1 MGFYGNIKNT
11 SRTQF
16 SFDKIYPNRAA
27 LDGRGNGQKTGATVD
42 DIYAGRFVLV
52 EYDSNITE
60 DQFISAM
67 LFNGVLYSTI
77 PNSVNGTLVPIV
89 AYNGNDDEEN
99 ISAENRDNYYI
110 IKGKYN
116 FDEMVR
122 NTDGTVTFPKDKFV
136 QLLGTNAFKENEFYY
151 TYDSKNN
158 ELIKYSTT
166 NENGEVIIPTREK
179 FTYAEYKDVPWS
191 ADDNNYFKNYNIDIG
206 IYGVSRGYDSTVW
219 QKVYTNGVPKYVMI
233 AELNSVVPTFDLAAD
248 APSLFP
254 NIPHFDSD
262 STNVYY
268 RLHWQPQWGMRL
280 KASNPALR
288 TPFLRTNGE
297 AYSSTGSTEGTAL
310 TRQNDIRQYPSDET
324 TTWTHSVFDNNNQFQ
339 KTEYFI
345 PDNGN
350 GTSMWSDKDTAAMYE
365 PLDAAVYYNKAGF
378 DPEKIS
384 YSEDINYEGWDN
396 NTVTDEISITPT
408 GVSGHQYKSH
418 NPIDRE
424 SIQPDIQELSIMLPS
439 VGDTMAAVWD
449 VVYGGRNIDPDAKTR
464 NMDIAWY
471 NAKAVSNKQG
481 LRLVESNGPGHYTY
495 NPKNATTLAGILNSA
510 QDLIGMI
517 ITDDMPE
524 TAEGA
529 NDQYIYYDSETQK
542 YYFKHKTFEYTTKYT
557 GIDGD
562 EYPNEIPD
570 DYNPYNPISLK
581 KWDND
586 YFYVDTASK
595 TGTEYIMENKFY
607 PDRKY
612 LPKGNVEA
620 CMDPIFLSK
629 EYRPDGT
636 FYYRSSD
643 QYLST
648 TPGVKGSTY
657 RYLVASTESY
667 DPTKTYYEFTKAPDS
682 EQIPVGEAIY
692 IPNTYYQETYST
704 VTLTPDTYEPDLYYI
719 RYAGDSGAVFYFK
732 VDISEDSFK
741 TNWSKVVD
749 SDLIISNS
757 PSVFKIRKPL
767 QEEVFFKREYTLD
780 TNLNVTEGQKY
791 YRLKTTSGGSNAYY
805 KQIKTAKSALITYDS
820 YMPDKYY
827 YIVKAADADG
837 TEENINGVLYR
848 LDTNTYA
855 NEDEFN
861 STGNEYYSIEIRYE
875 LVQGPDIIDIN
886 DENVEE
892 VTKMHNITEF
902 KSGDYASGT
911 GKDLFYIYVDSVG
924 STRFIEV
931 NYNNFSKSYN
941 DSTKRYELV
950 VMKYSKIG
958 SPYHKNQY
966 YYQVTDAKDE
976 KYGSY
981 LIDNNENLT
990 TGRSYYKFQKPDNL
1004 TDADL
1009 IPYTLTGYFADNE
1022 FYIEYPEGS
1031 GQYIPADKYDEN
1043 QKQYYDRNNLLYVE
1057 EDLEG
1062 IYTKGAEWPME
1073 VKKLPAGVK
1082 LATRQ
1087 NKWEFQDL
1095 NGFSDKLN
1103 TMYGA
1108 LLRLQQTLNEQDS
1121 LTRDSSSIRGSIN
1134 LINDITHRFSKLV
1147 PGQFT
1152 IIDDYGRMHSA
1163 ELTTAQE
1170 LKYAG
1175 QVGDKKTDM
1184 AKKEKAENTLI
1195 TIDINSDYKNP
1206 AISIIHTKPEKIE
1219 STAGTTNLND
1229 SDNDTITLQT
1239 FVYDDA
1245 GHVAV
1250 EHNETYTLPYSF
1262 KTVNIVGSTAETE
1275 LIANTTGIVAN
1286 NSKDTMTLAA
1296 ANKWIKL
1303 AGTDGT
1309 SNKIEIAHALI
1320 SASFG
1325 EKKDNSQDTTPA
1337 FGEKFKVP
1345 VITVDNAGHITA
1357 FETEEVKIP
1366 GWILK
1371 DNDSPN
1377 TADITLDVTYNY
1389 DTANDIGTLTK
1400 TRGNVDNLLIQD
1412 YVIDN
1417 VVNAKLTKTDSIH
1430 GAFAKLQ
1437 AQINGM
1443 DLSKVGGGTGEY
1455 ITDITEV
1462 DGIVTANKATLPSVD
1477 DVAQD
1482 GAFVSSVSE
1491 KHGAIT
1497 VTRTE
1502 LKPSITIGAGTVNTA
1517 PTIQIAVNNKTSGNP
1532 IALSIATTGIYGVT
1546 KLTDQFVANDNTL
1559 ALTGQALQAAITG
1572 LQVDGITDLAAN
1584 KTIKAISQTNG
1595 KISVETQEIQIKTN
1609 QVDGL
1614 DDSITQLDSS
1624 ITDINSSIT
1633 EINESIT
1640 AVNDS
1645 IGSAEDDET
1654 ANSLYGLI
1662 KSLQAKITTL
1672 EEKIAEYHPTTE
1684 TDPEETPTE

>member
-27 LDGRGNGQKTGATVD
+27 LDGRGNDQKTGAAVD

-52 EYDSNITE
+52 EYDSNVTE
-60 DQFISAM
+60 DQFIRAF
-67 LFNGVLYSTI
+67 LWHGVLYSTI
-77 PNSVNGTLVPIV
+77 PNSANGTLIPIRIYEEV
-89 AYNGNDDEEN
+89 EEN
-99 ISAENRDNYYI
+99 PKGANRDNYYL
-110 IKGKYN
+110 IKGMYN
-116 FDEMVR
+116 FDEQIV
-122 NTDGTVTFPKDKFV
+122 NEDGSITYPKDRFV
-136 QLLGTNAFKENEFYY
+136 QLLGTNDVKKDEFYY
-151 TYDSKNN
+151 TYNAKNN
-158 ELIKYSTT
+158 TLSRYTVINDEGEISTPIQ
-166 NENGEVIIPTREK
+166 ES
-179 FTYAEYKDVPWS
+179 FLYAAFKDVPWS
-191 ADDNNYFKNYNIDIG
+191 TEDNNYFKNYNIDIG

-219 QKVYTNGVPKYVMI
+219 QKVYTNGIPKYVMV

-248 APSLFP
+248 APSVFP

-288 TPFLRTNGE
+288 TPFLKPNGE

-339 KTEYFI
+339 KMEYFI

-350 GTSMWSDKDTAAMYE
+350 GTSTWGDKDTAAMYE
-365 PLDAAVYYNKAGF
+365 PLGAAVYYNKAGF
-378 DPEKIS
+378 NPEKIT
-384 YSEDINYEGWDN
+384 YSEDTNYEGWDN

-418 NPIDRE
+418 NPIERE

-481 LRLVESNGPGHYTY
+481 LRLVEPNGPGHYTY
-495 NPKNATTLAGILNSA
+495 NPKNAATLAGILNSA
-510 QDLIGMI
+510 QDLMGMI

-524 TAEGA
+524 TAEGV

-562 EYPNEIPD
+562 EYPNEIPG
-570 DYNPYNPISLK
+570 DYNPYNPVALK
-581 KWDND
+581 KWDNG

-595 TGTEYIMENKFY
+595 AGTEYIMENKFY
-607 PDRKY
+607 SDRKY

-620 CMDPIFLSK
+620 CMSPIFLSK

-648 TPGVKGSTY
+648 VPGVKGSTY

-682 EQIPVGEAIY
+682 EQIPAGEAIY
-692 IPNTYYQETYST
+692 IPNTYYTEEYNI
-704 VTLTPDTYEPDLYYI
+704 VTLTADTYEPDLYYI
-719 RYAGDSGAVFYFK
+719 RYAGDNGAVFYFK
-732 VDISEDSFK
+732 ISIPEDSFRA
-741 TNWSKVVD
+741 NWLEIVD
-749 SDLIISNS
+749 SDLIISTS
-757 PSVFKIRKPL
+757 PSTFKIRKPL

-780 TNLNVTEGQKY
+780 TNLNVSDGKKY

-805 KQIKTAKSALITYDS
+805 KQIKTAEPALIDYDN

-827 YIVKAADADG
+827 YLVQKENADG
-837 TEENINGVLYR
+837 TEENINGTLYK

-855 NEDEFN
+855 DENEFN
-861 STGNEYYSIEIRYE
+861 STGHKYYSIKIRYE

-902 KSGDYASGT
+902 KSGDYSLGT
-911 GKDLFYIYVDSVG
+911 GKDLFYIYVDAVG
-924 STRFIEV
+924 STRYIEV

-950 VMKYSKIG
+950 VMNYSKIG

-966 YYQVTDAKDE
+966 YYQVIDTKNE

-990 TGRSYYKFQKPDNL
+990 VGRTYYKFQKPDNL

-1009 IPYTLTGYFADNE
+1009 IPHVLTGYFAENK

-1031 GQYIPADKYDEN
+1031 GLYIPADKYNEN
-1043 QKQYYDRNNLLYVE
+1043 QNQYYDRNNLLYVE
-1057 EDLEG
+1057 DDSEG

-1073 VKKLPAGVK
+1073 VKKLPIGVK
-1082 LATRQ
+1082 LATRKD
-1087 NKWEFQDL
+1087 KWEFQDL

-1134 LINDITHRFSKLV
+1134 LINDITHRFSRLI

-1152 IIDDYGRMHSA
+1152 IVDDYGRMHSA
-1163 ELTTAQE
+1163 ELTTAQG

-1184 AKKEKAENTLI
+1184 AKKEEAENTLV

-1219 STAGTTNLND
+1219 STTGTTDLNNR
-1229 SDNDTITLQT
+1229 DNDTITLQT

-1245 GHVAV
+1245 GHVAA
-1250 EHNETYTLPYSF
+1250 EHNETYTLPYGF
-1262 KTVNIVGSTAETE
+1262 KAVNIVGSTAETE
-1275 LIANTTGIVAN
+1275 LTTNTTGIVAD

-1309 SNKIEIAHALI
+1309 SNKIEIAHALV

-1345 VITVDNAGHITA
+1345 VITTDNAGHVIA

-1366 GWILK
+1366 GWTFE
-1371 DNDSPN
+1371 DNHSPN
-1377 TADITLDVTYNY
+1377 TADIVLDVTYTY

-1412 YVIDN
+1412 YVIDG
-1417 VVNAKLTKTDSIH
+1417 VASAKLAKTDSIH
-1430 GAFAKLQ
+1430 SAFAKLQ

-1443 DLSKVGGGTGEY
+1443 DLSKVGGGEGEY
-1455 ITDITEV
+1455 ITDITEI
-1462 DGIVTANKATLPSVD
+1462 DGIVTANKAILPSVND
-1477 DVAQD
+1477 TAKD
-1482 GAFVSSVSE
+1482 GSFVSSVSE
-1491 KHGAIT
+1491 KYGAIT

-1502 LKPSITIGAGTVNTA
+1502 LQPSLTIGAGTINTA
-1517 PTIQIAVNNKTSGNP
+1517 PTIQITVNTKTSGDP
-1532 IALSIATTGIYGVT
+1532 VALTIATTGIYGVT
-1546 KLTDQFVANDNTL
+1546 KLTDQFIASDTTL
-1559 ALTGQALQAAITG
+1559 ALTGKALQAAITG
-1572 LQVDGITDLAAN
+1572 LKVDDITDLAAN
-1584 KTIKAISQTNG
+1584 KTITAISQTDG
-1595 KISVETQEIQIKTN
+1595 KISVSAQDIEIETS
-1609 QVDGL
+1609 QVTGL
-1614 DDSITQLDSS
+1614 DDSITSLNNS
-1624 ITDINSSIT
+1624 ITDINKSMAG
-1633 EINESIT
+1633 INESIIT
-1640 AVNDS
+1640 INNS

-1654 ANSLYGLI
+1654 INSLYGLI
-1662 KSLQAKITTL
+1662 KSLQVKITALEAKID
-1672 EEKIAEYHPTTE
+1672 KYHPGTE
-1684 TDPEETPTE
+1684 TNPEETPTE

>member
-27 LDGRGNGQKTGATVD
+27 LDGRGNDQKTGAAVD

-52 EYDSNITE
+52 EYDSNVTE
-60 DQFISAM
+60 DQFIRAF
-67 LFNGVLYSTI
+67 LWHGVLYSTI
-77 PNSVNGTLVPIV
+77 PNSANGTLMPIRIYEG
-89 AYNGNDDEEN
+89 AEEN
-99 ISAENRDNYYI
+99 PAGVNRDNYYL
-110 IKGKYN
+110 IKGMYN
-116 FDEMVR
+116 FDEQIV
-122 NTDGTVTFPKDKFV
+122 NEDGSITYPKDRFV
-136 QLLGTNAFKENEFYY
+136 QLLGTNDVKKDEFYY
-151 TYDSKNN
+151 TYNSKNN
-158 ELIKYSTT
+158 TLSRYTVTNDEGEISTPIQ
-166 NENGEVIIPTREK
+166 ES
-179 FTYAEYKDVPWS
+179 FLYAAFKDVPWS
-191 ADDNNYFKNYNIDIG
+191 AEDNNYFKNYNIDIG

-219 QKVYTNGVPKYVMI
+219 QKVYTNGIPKYVMV

-248 APSLFP
+248 APSVFP

-288 TPFLRTNGE
+288 TPFLKPNGE
-297 AYSSTGSTEGTAL
+297 AYSSTGSIEGTAL

-339 KTEYFI
+339 KIEYFI

-350 GTSMWSDKDTAAMYE
+350 GTSTWGDKDTAAMYE
-365 PLDAAVYYNKAGF
+365 PLGAAVYYNKAGF
-378 DPEKIS
+378 DPEKIT
-384 YSEDINYEGWDN
+384 YSEDTNYEGWDN

-418 NPIDRE
+418 NPIERE

-481 LRLVESNGPGHYTY
+481 LRLVEANGPGHYTY
-495 NPKNATTLAGILNSA
+495 NPKNAATLAGILNSA
-510 QDLIGMI
+510 QDLMGMI
-517 ITDDMPE
+517 ITDDMPK

-562 EYPNEIPD
+562 EYPNEIPG
-570 DYNPYNPISLK
+570 DYNPYNPVALK
-581 KWDND
+581 KWDNG

-595 TGTEYIMENKFY
+595 AGTEYIMENKFY
-607 PDRKY
+607 SDRKY

-620 CMDPIFLSK
+620 CMSPIFLSK

-648 TPGVKGSTY
+648 VPGVKGSTY

-682 EQIPVGEAIY
+682 EQIPAGEAIY
-692 IPNTYYQETYST
+692 IPNTYYTEEYNI
-704 VTLTPDTYEPDLYYI
+704 VTLTTDIYEPDLYYI
-719 RYAGDSGAVFYFK
+719 KYAGENGAVFYFK
-732 VDISEDSFK
+732 ISIPEDSFRA
-741 TNWSKVVD
+741 NWSEIVD
-749 SDLIISNS
+749 SNLIISTS
-757 PSVFKIRKPL
+757 PSTFKIRKPL

-780 TNLNVTEGQKY
+780 TNLNVSDGKKY

-805 KQIKTAKSALITYDS
+805 KQIKTAKAASITYDS

-827 YIVKAADADG
+827 YTVKAIDADG
-837 TEENINGVLYR
+837 TEENINGILYR

-855 NEDEFN
+855 DENEFN

-902 KSGDYASGT
+902 KSGDYSLGT
-911 GKDLFYIYVDSVG
+911 GKDLFYVYVDAVG
-924 STRFIEV
+924 STRYIEV

-950 VMKYSKIG
+950 VMNYSKIG

-966 YYQVTDAKDE
+966 YYQVTDTKDE

-990 TGRSYYKFQKPDNL
+990 IGRTYYKFQKPDNL

-1009 IPYTLTGYFADNE
+1009 IPHALTGYFADNE
-1022 FYIEYPEGS
+1022 FYVEYPEGS
-1031 GQYIPADKYDEN
+1031 GQYIPADKYDEGQN
-1043 QKQYYDRNNLLYVE
+1043 QYYDRNNLLYIE
-1057 EDLEG
+1057 EDSEG
-1062 IYTKGAEWPME
+1062 IYAKGAEWPME
-1073 VKKLPAGVK
+1073 VKKLPIGVK
-1082 LATRQ
+1082 LATRKD
-1087 NKWEFQDL
+1087 KWEFQDL
-1095 NGFSDKLN
+1095 NGFSNKLN

-1134 LINDITHRFSKLV
+1134 LINDITHRFSKLI
-1147 PGQFT
+1147 PGRFT
-1152 IIDDYGRMHSA
+1152 IVDDYGRMHSA

-1184 AKKEKAENTLI
+1184 AKKEEAENTLV

-1219 STAGTTNLND
+1219 STTGTTDLNKR
-1229 SDNDTITLQT
+1229 DNDTITLQT

-1245 GHVAV
+1245 GHVAA
-1250 EHNETYTLPYSF
+1250 EHNETYTLPYGF
-1262 KTVNIVGSTAETE
+1262 KAVNIVGSIAETE
-1275 LIANTTGIVAN
+1275 LTTNTTGIIAD
-1286 NSKDTMTLAA
+1286 NSKDVMTLAA

-1309 SNKIEIAHALI
+1309 SNKIEIAHALV

-1345 VITVDNAGHITA
+1345 VITTDNAGHVIA

-1366 GWILK
+1366 GWTFE
-1371 DNDSPN
+1371 DNHSPN
-1377 TADITLDVTYNY
+1377 TADIVLDVTYTY

-1412 YVIDN
+1412 YVIDG
-1417 VVNAKLTKTDSIH
+1417 VASAKLAKTDSIH
-1430 GAFAKLQ
+1430 SAFAKLQ

-1443 DLSKVGGGTGEY
+1443 DLSKVGGGEGEY
-1455 ITDITEV
+1455 ITDITEI
-1462 DGIVTANKATLPSVD
+1462 DGIVTANKAILPSVND
-1477 DVAQD
+1477 TAKD
-1482 GAFVSSVSE
+1482 GSFVSSVSE
-1491 KHGAIT
+1491 KYGAIT

-1502 LKPSITIGAGTVNTA
+1502 LKPSLTIGAGTINTA
-1517 PTIQIAVNNKTSGNP
+1517 PTIQITINGKTSGDP
-1532 IALSIATTGIYGVT
+1532 IALTVATTEVYGVT
-1546 KLTDQFVANDNTL
+1546 KLTDQFILSDNTL
-1559 ALTGQALQAAITG
+1559 ALTGKALQAAIAG
-1572 LQVDGITDLAAN
+1572 LKVDDITDLAAN
-1584 KTIKAISQTNG
+1584 KTITAISQTDG
-1595 KISVETQEIQIKTN
+1595 KISVSAQDIEIGTN
-1609 QVDGL
+1609 QVTGL
-1614 DDSITQLDSS
+1614 DDSITNLDNS
-1624 ITDINSSIT
+1624 ITSINNSIT
-1633 EINESIT
+1633 GINESIT
-1640 AVNDS
+1640 TINSS

-1654 ANSLYGLI
+1654 INSLYGLI
-1662 KSLQAKITTL
+1662 KSLQAKITAL
-1672 EEKIAEYHPTTE
+1672 EAKIVKYHPE
-1684 TDPEETPTE
+1684 TKTNPEETPTE